1 MKAMPLDR
9 RRLLTSLLGATLF
22 PAAAQAI
29 DFPIPKIETRLV
41 PWKYRR
47 QDVAFKTSEP
57 PGTIVVDSRK
67 FHLYYVTG
75 NGRAIRYGIGVG
87 KEGKSWSGVATVAR
101 KAKWPKWTPTAEM
114 QRIIPLY
121 KRYAK
126 GMPGGLD
133 NPLGARALYLLNE
146 GGVDNLIRI
155 HGTPAASTIGRAT
168 TAGCFRMLNTDVVE
182 LYDKVKVG
190 TRVVVLPR

>member
-1 MKAMPLDR
+1 MSFNR
-9 RRLLTSLLGATLF
+9 RSFLLGLAGITAI
-22 PAAAQAI
+22 PGAARAV
-29 DFPIPKIETRLV
+29 DYPIPKIETSLV

-47 QDVAFKTSEP
+47 QVVKFKTSEP
-57 PGTIVVDSRK
+57 AGTIVVDSRK
-67 FHLYYVTG
+67 FWLYYVTG
-75 NGRAIRYGIGVG
+75 NGKAVRYGIGVG
-87 KEGKSWSGVATVAR
+87 REGKSWSGEAHVAR

-114 QRIIPLY
+114 QQIIPLY

-182 LYDKVKVG
+182 LYEKVNIG

>member
-57 PGTIVVDSRK
+57 PGTIVVDQNIHTRCD
-67 FHLYYVTG
+67 
-75 NGRAIRYGIGVG
+75 RR
-87 KEGKSWSGVATVAR
+87 R
-101 KAKWPKWTPTAEM
+101 TPRTH
-114 QRIIPLY
+114 R
-121 KRYAK
+121 
-126 GMPGGLD
+126 
-133 NPLGARALYLLNE
+133 
-146 GGVDNLIRI
+146 
-155 HGTPAASTIGRAT
+155 
-168 TAGCFRMLNTDVVE
+168 
-182 LYDKVKVG
+182 
-190 TRVVVLPR
+190 